1 MKRIEVAIAL
11 FLHRDNDNEITL
23 WGQERKSTDLLNGT
37 WEFPGGK
44 IQSGETPVSAVQ
56 REVLEEINL
65 NEKQQLV
72 VLSTKYN
79 LFSIEEHTYVDQS
92 LQVVLHIFLAKTAK
106 EMLPIAGW
114 QKLENYFNGKLIV
127 PAANNKF
134 LALLNNYLAKNPLF
148 WSMDWDL

>member
-11 FLHRDNDNEITL
+11 FLHRDDHKGICL
-23 WGQERKSTDLLNGT
+23 WGQERQSTDKLNGT

-56 REVLEEINL
+56 REVKEEVSL
-65 NEKQQLV
+65 SEKQQLF
-72 VLSTKYN
+72 VLSSKYN
-79 LFSIEEHTYVDQS
+79 LFSIEDHTYSDQS
-92 LQVVLHIFLAKTAK
+92 LQVNLHIFLAKTPK

-114 QKLENYFNGKLIV
+114 QKLENYLNGKLII
-127 PAANNKF
+127 PAANSKF
-134 LALLNNYLAKNPLF
+134 LEKLNNYLLENPLF